1 MFGLN
6 EGLNQSTGMEFPI
19 RMFLGILEL
28 VCVESSFRK
37 ALLCIAWLRCVTRA
51 ESKKEC
57 YSSILKD

>member
-6 EGLNQSTGMEFPI
+6 KGLNQSTGMEFPI

-28 VCVESSFRK
+28 VCLGREPSFRK

-51 ESKKEC
+51 ESKK
-57 YSSILKD
+57 